1 MQAAGLA
8 SGHPCKPLRPFGA
21 NGQRFGLHARI
32 AFIAR
37 RQGSTARFIQFQRR
51 YQLNTILRNEL
62 QAAIGQLQ
70 SHRIFSM
77 IGTRHELRQFMQ
89 WHVYAVWDFMSLV
102 KRLQR
107 DLTCTSTPWV
117 PPRYPAAARLINEI
131 VLGEETDL
139 SPGGGHDSHFNL
151 YLQAMREV
159 GADTSGIDSFVSMVG
174 AGAVPAWALDQVA
187 VDPAV
192 TNFVLSTLETA
203 TYASTVEVLG
213 SFFYGR
219 EDLVPRMFRR
229 LMEASAIDGS
239 KTPTLIYYLERHI
252 DLDEGEHGPAAER
265 IIAMAVDGDAQKE
278 EQMLRAAIEAVHAR
292 RRLWDA
298 LALQLGETVA
308 MA

>member
-1 MQAAGLA
+1 
-8 SGHPCKPLRPFGA
+8 
-21 NGQRFGLHARI
+21 
-32 AFIAR
+32 
-37 RQGSTARFIQFQRR
+37 
-51 YQLNTILRNEL
+51 LNTILRNEL
-62 QAAIGQLQ
+62 QDAIGQLQ
-70 SHRIFSM
+70 AHRVFSM
-77 IGTRHELRQFMQ
+77 IRTRQELQEFMQ

-107 DLTCTSTPWV
+107 DLTCTSIPWV

-139 SPGGGHDSHFNL
+139 SPGGGHDSHFEL

-159 GADTSGIDSFVSMVG
+159 GADTSGIASFVDMVASG
-174 AGAVPAWALDQVA
+174 TAPEWALDQVD

-192 TNFVLSTLETA
+192 ASFVLSTLETA
-203 TYASTVEVLG
+203 ARAPTLDVLG

-239 KTPTLIYYLERHI
+239 KTPMLVYYLERHI

-265 IIAMAVDGDAQKE
+265 IIAMAVAGDADKE
-278 EQMLRAAIEAVHAR
+278 VQLLRAAIDAVRAR

-298 LALQLGETVA
+298 LALRLEEA
-308 MA
+308 DALA